1 MGIFD
6 GLFTSAADEAKIK
19 RARQRR
25 ATRAVERV
33 IENLQDK
40 SKSLERERTKLWN
53 TAREQMISGQK
64 SAASSTLKI
73 YKSKLVMGERV
84 EKQLLLSQHH
94 LDSIT
99 TASDMQ
105 QISGALAELATV
117 MNVDPDVV
125 QDSIDSLDDK
135 SADVQDVVKIMDQAF
150 ARDMARL
157 DRDAEQD
164 EAESEDALMTALM
177 NEVNGSLVVPGSLGS
192 VAEESAPVNTNAAA
206 ADDINAGRDTL
217 KKLLDG
223 NK

>member
-6 GLFTSAADEAKIK
+6 GLFTSAADEAKTK
-19 RARQRR
+19 RTRQRKAVR
-25 ATRAVERV
+25 AEERV

-40 SKSLERERTKLWN
+40 SRMLEKERTKLWN

-64 SAASSTLKI
+64 AAAASTLKI

-99 TASDMQ
+99 TAGDMQ
-105 QISGALAELATV
+105 QISGTLAELATV
-117 MNVDPDVV
+117 MNIDPDAV
-125 QDSIDSLDDK
+125 QDSIDTVDDK
-135 SADVQDVVKIMDQAF
+135 TADVQDVVKIIDQAF
-150 ARDMARL
+150 NRDMAKL
-157 DRDAEQD
+157 DRDAEQGS
-164 EAESEDALMTALM
+164 EESEDALMTALM
-177 NEVNGSLVVPGSLGS
+177 NEVNGSLSVPGGLSS
-192 VAEESAPVNTNAAA
+192 VADTPASAEKSAPA
-206 ADDINAGRDTL
+206 DINAGRDTL

>member
-1 MGIFD
+1 
-6 GLFTSAADEAKIK
+6 
-19 RARQRR
+19 
-25 ATRAVERV
+25 
-33 IENLQDK
+33 
-40 SKSLERERTKLWN
+40 
-53 TAREQMISGQK
+53 
-64 SAASSTLKI
+64 
-73 YKSKLVMGERV
+73 
-84 EKQLLLSQHH
+84 
-94 LDSIT
+94 
-99 TASDMQ
+99 
-105 QISGALAELATV
+105 

>member
-19 RARQRR
+19 RTRQRK
-25 ATRAVERV
+25 AVRAVERV

-40 SKSLERERTKLWN
+40 SRMLEKERTKLWN

-64 SAASSTLKI
+64 AAAASTLKI
-73 YKSKLVMGERV
+73 YKSKLVLGERV

-99 TASDMQ
+99 TAGDMQ
-105 QISGALAELATV
+105 QISGTLAELATV
-117 MNVDPDVV
+117 MNIDPDAV
-125 QDSIDSLDDK
+125 QDSIDTVDDK
-135 SADVQDVVKIMDQAF
+135 TADVQDVVKIIDQAF
-150 ARDMARL
+150 NRDMAKL
-157 DRDAEQD
+157 DRDAEQGS
-164 EAESEDALMTALM
+164 EESEDALMTALM
-177 NEVNGSLVVPGSLGS
+177 NEVNGSLSVPGGLSS
-192 VAEESAPVNTNAAA
+192 VADTPASAEKSAPA
-206 ADDINAGRDTL
+206 DINAGRDTL

>member
-6 GLFTSAADEAKIK
+6 GLFTSAADEAKNK
-19 RARQRR
+19 RTRQRR

-40 SKSLERERTKLWN
+40 SKALEKERTKLWN

-64 SAASSTLKI
+64 SAAASTLKI

-105 QISGALAELATV
+105 QISGTLAELAAV
-117 MNVDPDVV
+117 MNVDPDTV
-125 QDSIDSLDDK
+125 QESIDAVDDRT
-135 SADVQDVVKIMDQAF
+135 ADVQDVVKIMDQAF

-157 DRDAEQD
+157 DRDAEQ
-164 EAESEDALMTALM
+164 EEGESEDALMTALM
-177 NEVNGSLVVPGSLGS
+177 NEVNGSLTVPGSLS
-192 VAEESAPVNTNAAA
+192 SAVEESAPGSTNAAA
-206 ADDINAGRDTL
+206 ADINAGRDTL